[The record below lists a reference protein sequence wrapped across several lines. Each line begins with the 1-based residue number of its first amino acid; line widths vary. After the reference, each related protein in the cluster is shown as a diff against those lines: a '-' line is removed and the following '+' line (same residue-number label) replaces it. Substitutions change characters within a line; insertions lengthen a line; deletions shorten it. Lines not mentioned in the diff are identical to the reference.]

1 MKLSLIFTLVLTA
14 MTAWS
19 QVRPGNPRPPQYGGH
34 DSYQTESEIH
44 ELTRE
49 ILDVV
54 RKGYLNKN
62 QLDTVRDG
70 LKGVLASTYSTHA
83 GSDLICTKQSNAMFY
98 PVSSKTGS
106 VVGSTSFNAGY
117 SSLESCR
124 STLPGRY
131 DVIAC
136 FKQSNAMFYPTNPA
150 TGSVIGSTSFNAGY
164 SSVDSCKQTLP
175 KPYAKVAC
183 FKQSNGLFYPSDV
196 TTGSVIG
203 STSFNAGYSSLDSCL
218 QVVNQ

>member
-117 SSLESCR
+117 SSL
-124 STLPGRY
+124 
-131 DVIAC
+131 
-136 FKQSNAMFYPTNPA
+136 
-150 TGSVIGSTSFNAGY
+150 
-164 SSVDSCKQTLP
+164 
-175 KPYAKVAC
+175 
-183 FKQSNGLFYPSDV
+183 
-196 TTGSVIG
+196 
-203 STSFNAGYSSLDSCL
+203 DSCL